1 MVFKNHLAIGLLKE
15 TLDDPFRL
23 FTGVASGA
31 ASQGLH
37 ALVEETPSLL
47 SRLLARWQHQK
58 FVKLLQ
64 PDRLENADGVIRFPI
79 FLFSI
84 HDRAAAQDGKHIFVK
99 KKTKKKKRINK

>member
-37 ALVEETPSLL
+37 ALVEETPSRL

-64 PDRLENADGVIRFPI
+64 TDRLENADGVIRFPI
-79 FLFSI
+79 FFIFFIFNS
-84 HDRAAAQDGKHIFVK
+84 RQSSGAGRGKYFREK
-99 KKTKKKKRINK
+99 